1 MGDRYFFTDTD
12 TASLVHTDTVSFFF
26 INTDANTNYDTWT
39 YAGIG
44 RYWLKNTDTDT
55 RTVKKIPMPI
65 LYRYQYPKKYRHRSP
80 ISTILSEMVPSSSL
94 QLLIGLDVCLNQVP
108 DLLTVHRKT
117 PSQTQ
122 LNHDCQGHLCVF
134 RHAFLRAA
142 VLSSVPLL

>member
-1 MGDRYFFTDTD
+1 MLFPKILQKFPLFMLKTC
-12 TASLVHTDTVSFFF
+12 S
-26 INTDANTNYDTWT
+26 
-39 YAGIG
+39 
-44 RYWLKNTDTDT
+44 RYWLKNTDT

-65 LYRYQYPKKYRHRSP
+65 LYRYQYPKKYRHPTP
-80 ISTILSEMVPSSSL
+80 ISTILSEMVPNSSL
-94 QLLIGLDVCLNQVP
+94 QLFIGLDVCLNQVP